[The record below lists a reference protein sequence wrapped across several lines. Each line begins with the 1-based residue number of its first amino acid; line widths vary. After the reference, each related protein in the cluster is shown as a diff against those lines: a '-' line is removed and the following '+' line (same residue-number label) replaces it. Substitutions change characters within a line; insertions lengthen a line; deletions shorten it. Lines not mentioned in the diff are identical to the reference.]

1 MRVQL
6 EVAAVVGI
14 GWVHDDLGVVVVG
27 LYCEPVLGVDLL
39 GWHDGIGSGRSVVDG
54 LEAGHHHPHRI
65 SCY

>member
-27 LYCEPVLGVDLL
+27 LYCGLVLGVELP
-39 GWHDGIGSGRSVVDG
+39 GWHDGIGSGRSVDD
-54 LEAGHHHPHRI
+54 LEAGHHHLRRK